1 MMLRDASGGGG
12 APARSRVRVPGR
24 VWHEP
29 QAKPIP
35 NEPGFVL
42 TAAAVSIGRFTSG
55 GVKKLGDDDRRDV
68 TVNAARRALYRM
80 CHGRKRLDG
89 TKSGQIACAFSEIIY
104 AFGLAD
110 LFQKSGRPPAYGS
123 PQWPEYEKRN
133 RTQAQRVCGY
143 LADAGIVRVAGVTD
157 NHNKDWRTEVELLE
171 LVDVDQARVADVK
184 KRHQRARWERRR
196 RSADRRGVKRDLRVI
211 KIAARALSKPE
222 KQRLH
227 KDFHASSR
235 ARRGNGKDLWH
246 LREASRPLAA
256 KPSAPWEETS
266 TENSNLNRRRGH
278 APGIRPLRGGRSV
291 HRQRGHAANAP
302 DQSWPAVDDV
312 TEGEGHS
319 TSAAANAGGG
329 QDLPRGGRAGGLH
342 SSPQLSGPAG
352 HLAMLT
358 AQIAAMAPTSLQLNA
373 PVAAAIVA
381 AWWQTCRGV
390 PSKTVVVADATTEA
404 IDAVA
409 SLRMHAARYE
419 RLLDHR
425 PAGWPTSGAA
435 AMLRHAANTGH
446 PFGTLEASRAFE
458 QLLRFM
464 AADQRAGGHVISP
477 LGYDGPPIVPA
488 GYEGVTTMRRR
499 LTEQLAAAGDS
510 IEAYGT
516 LRAAEQAALDHEL
529 AGRLPAG
536 HEPHWDLPWA
546 RPELDVARWP
556 QPSAQLRWRREH
568 LPLSPIVSLPPT
580 HADRLA
586 EPEFYAEA
594 IATVAAAPRGARLS
608 ARLLEALVHAF
619 HAERYGVD
627 GAIAKPGWRPRCKR
641 DVIAAVVSAWESL
654 PVELL
659 PPGWPTS
666 GVGALLH
673 LATWRDPGSTT
684 LDGHRLEMIR
694 PEHLPMAVGR
704 LKAIIKEIQHSAER
718 GTRIER
724 ARRRGG
730 QPRLS
735 RRRREAAE
743 QTAAAAHRAA
753 HPPKFAFRSPAS
765 AGELPLI
772 AEGPRETYQRIRRQ
786 LLLCGEHP
794 ADYPSL
800 EEAELALID
809 LENGGQLPAGAGPSP
824 SACRQQRLD
833 RASGPTTVAA
843 AEWQH
848 LAAAAADMLSAGDGA
863 RLAELEAVCI
873 HDGRLV
879 LTADGETSAWAKR
892 IALPRLLEHV
902 ALEQGL
908 AHSIAFIAPEHASAF
923 RPSAELV
930 GPADYRAARGDRYLV
945 ERTTRYAVGP
955 QARTV
960 TVEAMPNTK
969 PARGRSQ
976 TANEG
981 PFA

>member
-12 APARSRVRVPGR
+12 AAVRSRVRVPGR

-55 GVKKLGDDDRRDV
+55 GVKKLSDDDRRDV

-89 TKSGQIACAFSEIIY
+89 SKSGQIACAFSEIVY
-104 AFGLAD
+104 AFGMAD

-123 PQWPEYEKRN
+123 PEWPEYEQRN
-133 RTQAQRVCGY
+133 RRQAQRVCGY
-143 LADAGIVRVAGVTD
+143 LADAGIVRVTGVTD

-171 LVDVDQARVADVK
+171 LVDVDQVRVAEVK
-184 KRHQRARWERRR
+184 QRHQRARWERRR
-196 RSADRRGVKRDLRVI
+196 RAADRRGVKRNLRVI
-211 KIAARALSKPE
+211 KTAARALSKPE
-222 KQRLH
+222 KHQLH
-227 KDFHASSR
+227 KQFQLGTR
-235 ARRGNGKDLWH
+235 ARRGNQKDLPH
-246 LREASRPLAA
+246 LREASRPMAA
-256 KPSAPWEETS
+256 KPSALEEETS

-278 APGIRPLRGGRSV
+278 APGIRPLRGKFGA
-291 HRQRGHAANAP
+291 HRQRGHAAN
-302 DQSWPAVDDV
+302 DSGQSSPTADNV
-312 TEGEGHS
+312 TEEEGRS
-319 TSAAANAGGG
+319 TSAAACADGGP
-329 QDLPRGGRAGGLH
+329 DLPRGGGDRRLQGAPHVSGLAAHLGG
-342 SSPQLSGPAG
+342 
-352 HLAMLT
+352 LT
-358 AQIAAMAPTSLQLNA
+358 AQIGALAPTSLQLT
-373 PVAAAIVA
+373 PTVVSAIVA
-381 AWWQTCRGV
+381 EWWQLCRGV
-390 PSKTVVVADATTEA
+390 PVTTVVVADATADA
-404 IDAVA
+404 IDGLA
-409 SLRMHAARYE
+409 SLRLHAGRYE
-419 RLLDHR
+419 RLLEHR
-425 PAGWPTSGAA
+425 PPGWPTSGAA
-435 AMLRHAANTGH
+435 AMLRHAAITGY

-458 QLLRFM
+458 QLLTFM
-464 AADQRAGGHVISP
+464 AADQRDGGRVTSR
-477 LGYDGPPIVPA
+477 LGHDGPPIVPS
-488 GYEGVTTMRRR
+488 GFEGVATMRRR
-499 LTEQLAAAGDS
+499 LTEQLAAAGDT
-510 IEAYGT
+510 IEAYPS
-516 LRAAEQAALDHEL
+516 LRAAEEAALEHERT
-529 AGRLPAG
+529 GRLPAG
-536 HEPHWDLPWA
+536 HAPDWSLPWN

-556 QPSAQLRWRREH
+556 QPSAQLRWRHEH
-568 LPLSPIVSLPPT
+568 LPLSPIVSLPT
-580 HADRLA
+580 HNDRLA

-594 IATVAAAPRGARLS
+594 IATAEAAPRGARLS
-608 ARLLEALVHAF
+608 AGLLEALVHAF
-619 HAERYGVD
+619 HARRYGVD

-641 DVIAAVVSAWESL
+641 DVIAAVVDAWEAL

-666 GVGALLH
+666 GVAALLH

-684 LDGHRLEMIR
+684 LDGHRVEMIR

-718 GTRIER
+718 APRIER

-743 QTAAAAHRAA
+743 AAQAAEHRAK
-753 HPPKFAFRSPAS
+753 HPPKFAFRSPAA
-765 AGELPLI
+765 AGELPPI

-809 LENGGQLPAGAGPSP
+809 LERAGQLPAGAGPSP

-833 RASGPTTVAA
+833 QASGPVAVAA

-848 LAAAAADMLSAGDGA
+848 LAAAAAEMLGASDGA
-863 RLAELEAVCI
+863 RLAELEAICI

-879 LTADGETSAWAKR
+879 LAAGAETSAWAKR

-923 RPSAELV
+923 APSAELV

-945 ERTTRYAVGP
+945 ERETRYAVGP
-955 QARTV
+955 EARAV
-960 TVEAMPNTK
+960 PVEAMPNAK
-969 PARGRSQ
+969 PAAVRIQPPNG
-976 TANEG
+976 G
-981 PFA
+981 HFA